1 MSDSEDQVDFVDE
14 EGDDLFGDGDD
25 GDVEIQSEP
34 RQALSDKDLA
44 SDNEADDRYGRG
56 DDDDDMADQAQTRDT
71 LIASVVAHRHKIPKS
86 KDGSIQSM
94 KVPKFLKIHAEE
106 YKPDTFEPTDWDMSN
121 AQSENPRSV
130 IRYQRDPATGELK
143 SNALIYRW
151 SDGSV
156 TLAVGNEHYDV
167 QKKDMVPPKNKPYE
181 ETQDAHYY
189 AAAASL
195 RSNLLMTVG
204 HISEQFTVKANKG
217 LQDEALANFANAMA
231 AAARGKRT
239 DGDMIITTTKD
250 PELQKKE
257 AELAEKERLRAQRRR
272 ENAAARIDS
281 RSAGVRTGGG
291 LSSGMLEG
299 RSGGGA
305 RKRGPGGAKPK
316 KRRDPEYDTDDE
328 QPSGNW
334 RGNEYDRE
342 DDFIA
347 PSDDEGGSGAEEEE
361 EEEDILDDDEDED
374 EAPRKKRKKAV
385 EVEDDEDAEGDDDF
399 DDRAPARESK
409 ARRRHVVDDDDDEE

>member
-1 MSDSEDQVDFVDE
+1 
-14 EGDDLFGDGDD
+14 
-25 GDVEIQSEP
+25 
-34 RQALSDKDLA
+34 
-44 SDNEADDRYGRG
+44 
-56 DDDDDMADQAQTRDT
+56 
-71 LIASVVAHRHKIPKS
+71 
-86 KDGSIQSM
+86 M

-121 AQSENPRSV
+121 VQSENPRSV
-130 IRYQRDPATGELK
+130 IRYQRDPTTGELK

-217 LQDEALANFANAMA
+217 LQDEALANFASAMA

-385 EVEDDEDAEGDDDF
+385 EVDEDEDAEGDDDF

-409 ARRRHVVDDDDDEE
+409 ARRRQVIDDDDDDE